1 MDVAID
7 AYWAKM
13 AELSAAHTADVD
25 FVLRSFQKTLRQ
37 WHKSEAERAK
47 LETLLGYVEYC
58 AEVLAETRET
68 TSERRTRQE
77 LARLDKYLQKIVL
90 PYVAKHQATTGTSK
104 SDEAPIT
111 PQIAP
116 KTALTTEL
124 KNVPQ
129 TTPQTGPQAEPQ
141 TAPPTVPATVPATTP
156 ETELQVPPSS
166 PPLLSL
172 PPPVVVQPIQPVEL
186 QTAPSTAPATV
197 PAITPKATPKT
208 ELQVPPS
215 SPPVVVQ
222 PTQPVEPQ
230 TAPPTVP
237 ATVPAAT
244 PTTEL
249 QVPPSSPPV
258 VVEPIQPVDSVE
270 VASAIDIY
278 TSFSSSGNTSSATTR
293 EAGSEVGSVD
303 DVVAAYWLEHARLKA
318 LHYNDV
324 VAVQTAFEKF
334 KRTQT
339 VDNTQL
345 AKIDYMLSHTA
356 SCLSFFDEAPA
367 THGIRPQSQV
377 DQVVSAIEHLIVP
390 YMESLTS
397 ASASTDQAHQA
408 YWQKHTWLRQTYLA
422 DVQTT
427 LEGFEV
433 YVQSM
438 NDPSKLAYKALIQ
451 AILEYVQWTFQLLQ
465 ETPETHRPRP
475 MAELQTAHDYVI
487 TYVQPYIAKY
497 GRSVATLQNEGPTWP

>member
-1 MDVAID
+1 MG
-7 AYWAKM
+7 
-13 AELSAAHTADVD
+13 ELSAAHTADVD

-58 AEVLAETRET
+58 AEVLAEIRET
-68 TSERRTRQE
+68 TSQRRTRQE
-77 LARLDKYLQKIVL
+77 LARFDKYLQKIVL

-104 SDEAPIT
+104 SDEAPTT

-116 KTALTTEL
+116 KTAPTTEL

-129 TTPQTGPQAEPQ
+129 TTPQTGPQTTPQTGPQTEPQ
-141 TAPPTVPATVPATTP
+141 TAPPTAPATTP
-156 ETELQVPPSS
+156 ATTPKTTPKTELQAPPSS
-166 PPLLSL
+166 PPPLSL
-172 PPPVVVQPIQPVEL
+172 PPPVVVQPIQPV
-186 QTAPSTAPATV
+186 
-197 PAITPKATPKT
+197 
-208 ELQVPPS
+208 
-215 SPPVVVQ
+215 
-222 PTQPVEPQ
+222 
-230 TAPPTVP
+230 
-237 ATVPAAT
+237 
-244 PTTEL
+244 
-249 QVPPSSPPV
+249 
-258 VVEPIQPVDSVE
+258 DSVE
-270 VASAIDIY
+270 VASAMDTQ
-278 TSFSSSGNTSSATTR
+278 TSNSSSSNTSSATTR

-303 DVVAAYWLEHARLKA
+303 DVVVAYWLEHARLKA

-339 VDNTQL
+339 VDSTQL

-356 SCLSFFDEAPA
+356 SCMSFFDEAPA

-377 DQVVSAIEHLIVP
+377 DQVVNAIEHLIMP

-433 YVQSM
+433 YVKSM

-497 GRSVATLQNEGPTWP
+497 GRSVATLQNEGLTWP